1 MVSFTYF
8 FKLMFAKQ
16 IRNYSAVIAKDN
28 QLCKLHPF
36 NGQFNCVICWIW
48 ESLRLI
54 LFHTNSSLITLYH
67 HLRSFAC
74 PCPRPERKWHWRS
87 LPSPTDRHQ
96 LHTWPFHPVSVSVI
110 KVASQFTQHQMMCL
124 YYNHPQAQLCPV
136 SVCPCIN
143 YLSLHSSL
151 NIAFQIVHVA
161 GRSLPCNL
169 IQSLIAL
176 FFPPLPHR
184 RTRLRYYGRTA
195 NEIRCMAISGDTD
208 HIIGAFA
215 HCT

>member
-1 MVSFTYF
+1 MTLTKPSKSNRPTPVAHLTISSSQRQCHKSRITIYPTPDDV
-8 FKLMFAKQ
+8 LVLQ
-16 IRNYSAVIAKDN
+16 PPTSSA
-28 QLCKLHPF
+28 LSS
-36 NGQFNCVICWIW
+36 IC
-48 ESLRLI
+48 L
-54 LFHTNSSLITLYH
+54 
-67 HLRSFAC
+67 
-74 PCPRPERKWHWRS
+74 
-87 LPSPTDRHQ
+87 
-96 LHTWPFHPVSVSVI
+96 
-110 KVASQFTQHQMMCL
+110 
-124 YYNHPQAQLCPV
+124 

-176 FFPPLPHR
+176 LFPPLPHR